1 MVGNSSTESTAAPA
15 PIPLADA
22 YALLYGRR
30 AAPEVLQ
37 HLRGVL
43 GREQVT
49 RLSDLRAMIMALD
62 RQTLIGL
69 DLETH
74 PTPALVRFTGA
85 DLRRVEIGGFTI
97 ILDAADLSVSA
108 PILAAR
114 EWEPHLTGTLRRYL
128 DPGMRVA
135 DIGAN
140 VGYYTL
146 LAASIVGP
154 GGEVLS
160 FDPNSENA
168 RLILLS
174 VEANGFKN
182 VRVHPLALSDAQGYA
197 YFSTHIGSN
206 GGFLDSRCSLADGLG
221 EIVPTARLD
230 DLAPGR
236 LDFLKLDT
244 EGSEYRIL
252 KGATSVLADSRPIV
266 TTEFSCE
273 MISRVSG
280 IAPAEYLDF
289 FRRLGYSIHLIDKG
303 SGRLLPVDDAE
314 SFFRT
319 WGSHVRIEDLLMLPP
334 GRPVLQP
341 A

>member
-22 YALLYGRR
+22 YALIYGCR

-43 GREQVT
+43 RRAQVNG
-49 RLSDLRAMIMALD
+49 LSDLRAIIMALD
-62 RQTLIGL
+62 RQ
-69 DLETH
+69 TH
-74 PTPALVRFTGA
+74 PTPALVRFVAT
-85 DLRRVEIGGFTI
+85 DLRQVDIGGFAI

-108 PILAAR
+108 PILASR
-114 EWEPHLTGTLRRYL
+114 EWEPHLTGIFRRYL
-128 DPGMRVA
+128 QPGMRVA

-146 LAASIVGP
+146 LAASIVGAH
-154 GGEVLS
+154 GEVLA

-174 VEANGFKN
+174 IAANGFKN
-182 VRVHPLALSDAQGYA
+182 VRLYPLALSDAPGHA
-197 YFSTHIGSN
+197 YFSSHIGSN
-206 GGFLDSRCSLADGLG
+206 GGFLDPSASLADGHGL
-221 EIVPTARLD
+221 IVPTTRLD

-252 KGATSVLADSRPIV
+252 KGATRALADSRPIV

-303 SGRLLPVDDAE
+303 SGRLLPVDDTE

-334 GRPVLQP
+334 GKPVLQP